1 MKEVLKAKLH
11 EFISKNNGDLL
22 LELEE
27 QGKVSE
33 WLEQRLNSLEDLPD
47 ILLSQGKPSYIVEEI
62 CMDALTGDLKFS
74 KYSYLSSLL
83 ETDFESEYYRW
94 IEVGILRYEIVNLI
108 ESCRIIF
115 ETTPL
120 NEETIEDESLRIAV
134 SGKIQEYLESK

>member
-1 MKEVLKAKLH
+1 MKEALKAKLH
-11 EFISKNNGDLL
+11 EFITKNNGDLL

-27 QGKVSE
+27 EGKVSE

-47 ILLSQGKPSYIVEEI
+47 ILLGQGKPSYIVEEI
-62 CMDALTGDLKFS
+62 CMDALTGDLRFS

-108 ESCRIIF
+108 ETCRVIF

-120 NEETIEDESLRIAV
+120 NGETIEDESLRIAV